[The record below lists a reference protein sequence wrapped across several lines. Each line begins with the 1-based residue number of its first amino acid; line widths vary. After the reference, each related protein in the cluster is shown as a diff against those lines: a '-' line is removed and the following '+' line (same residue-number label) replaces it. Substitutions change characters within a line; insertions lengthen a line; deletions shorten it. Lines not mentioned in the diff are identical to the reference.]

1 MKPSY
6 KSIHSFIPLFTL
18 ILLALALPQ
27 FAHAQKDKSAPAPAP
42 KAAPAPR
49 PAAQAPHPAA
59 QAPHPAA
66 NNAPRNAPNAAQNS
80 ANTPHPGT
88 TPNSNTRT
96 ATGTNARTA
105 TGTNTRK
112 TAGTNTGTTA
122 GTNTR
127 TPTGVN
133 TRTTAG
139 TNTRTTTGT
148 NSRTTTGANTR
159 TATGAGAGKTG
170 TGTATAG
177 RGAGAGAGA
186 GKTNAA
192 GARTAATT
200 QKLPN
205 GGTKTVRANGSS
217 VERNRSGRVSTVTTS
232 KGATAKMDAHGRV
245 ASIHTAKGT
254 TVNRGPHG
262 ERRVEHVGKNGTR
275 VVSYGHGRGYAEHRY
290 SRGGHEYARR
300 TYYRGGHYYGR
311 AYRGYY
317 YHGYGYYHY
326 YPGYY
331 YGPAYYGWAYN
342 PWASPVA
349 YSWGWYGSPWY
360 QPYGYYFAPYPVY
373 PSAAFWLTDYMVAAT
388 LQASAEAAAEGK
400 NESGRPKFVLASAH
414 FNNDP
419 DENPTVLTPEVKQMI
434 AEEVKAQLAADKAA
448 AAAQGSGGGNSGG
461 GDEVPPSLD
470 PKHRVFLVSA
480 AIAPAL
486 GDGTCA
492 LTAGDVIKRTE
503 DTPDGDNTV
512 STVVLASKKEDCEVG
527 SAPRVAT
534 TDLEEMHDQFRQQLE
549 DGLKSLGENQ
559 GKGGIPKG
567 PAPTTKPNPEGQVD
581 PDPDVAEELK
591 QADAEG
597 DDAEK
602 EVTAEASS
610 DDGSAD
616 AGTAEAPPAPQGD
629 GSAVQVG
636 QSMNDVVK
644 AMGMPK
650 QIMNQGTAQVWVYN
664 DMKVTIQNGKVVDV
678 QQ

>member
-6 KSIHSFIPLFTL
+6 KSTHSFIRLFAL
-18 ILLALALPQ
+18 ILFALALPQ
-27 FAHAQKDKSAPAPAP
+27 FAHAQKNKSAPAPAP
-42 KAAPAPR
+42 KAAPAPH
-49 PAAQAPHPAA
+49 PAAQAPRPAA

-66 NNAPRNAPNAAQNS
+66 NNTPHNAPNAAQHS
-80 ANTPHPGT
+80 TNTPHPGT
-88 TPNSNTRT
+88 TSNTNTRT
-96 ATGTNARTA
+96 ATGTNTRTA
-105 TGTNTRK
+105 TGTNTR
-112 TAGTNTGTTA
+112 TAT

-127 TPTGVN
+127 TATGAGAGKAG
-133 TRTTAG
+133 TGTATAG
-139 TNTRTTTGT
+139 R
-148 NSRTTTGANTR
+148 GAN
-159 TATGAGAGKTG
+159 TGAGAGKTG

-205 GGTKTVRANGSS
+205 GGTKTVRANGST

-317 YHGYGYYHY
+317 YGGYGYYHY

-349 YSWGWYGSPWY
+349 YSWGWAGSPWY

-400 NESGRPKFVLASAH
+400 NESSGPKFVLASAR
-414 FNNDP
+414 FGNEP
-419 DENPTVLTPEVKQMI
+419 DENTTVLTPEVKQMI

-448 AAAQGSGGGNSGG
+448 AAAQGSGGGDAGG

-492 LTAGDVIKRTE
+492 LTSGDVIKRTE
-503 DTPDGDNTV
+503 DTPAGDNTV
-512 STVVLASKKEDCEVG
+512 ATVVLASKKEDCEIG
-527 SAPRVAT
+527 STPRVAT

-581 PDPDVAEELK
+581 PDPNVAEELK
-591 QADAEG
+591 QVDAEG

-602 EVTAEASS
+602 EVTAEASV

-616 AGTAEAPPAPQGD
+616 TAAADAPPAPQGD
-629 GSAVQVG
+629 GSAVQIG
-636 QSMNDVVK
+636 ESMNDVVK

-664 DMKVTIQNGKVVDV
+664 DVKVTIQNGKVVDV
-678 QQ
+678 Q

>member
-6 KSIHSFIPLFTL
+6 KSTHSFIRLFAL
-18 ILLALALPQ
+18 ILFALALPQ
-27 FAHAQKDKSAPAPAP
+27 FAHAQKNKSAPAPAP
-42 KAAPAPR
+42 KAAPAPH
-49 PAAQAPHPAA
+49 PAAQAPRPAA

-66 NNAPRNAPNAAQNS
+66 NNTPHNAPNAAQHS
-80 ANTPHPGT
+80 TNTPHPGT
-88 TPNSNTRT
+88 TSNTNTRT
-96 ATGTNARTA
+96 ATGTNTRTA
-105 TGTNTRK
+105 TGTNTR
-112 TAGTNTGTTA
+112 TATGA
-122 GTNTR
+122 
-127 TPTGVN
+127 
-133 TRTTAG
+133 
-139 TNTRTTTGT
+139 NTRTTTGAGASKAGT
-148 NSRTTTGANTR
+148 GTATAGRGAN
-159 TATGAGAGKTG
+159 AGAGAGKTG
-170 TGTATAG
+170 TGPATAG

-205 GGTKTVRANGSS
+205 GGTKTVRANGST

-317 YHGYGYYHY
+317 YGGYGYYHY

-349 YSWGWYGSPWY
+349 YSWGWAGSPWY

-400 NESGRPKFVLASAH
+400 NESSGPKFVLASAR
-414 FNNDP
+414 FGNEP
-419 DENPTVLTPEVKQMI
+419 DENTTVLTPEVKQMI

-448 AAAQGSGGGNSGG
+448 AAAQGSGGGDAGG

-492 LTAGDVIKRTE
+492 LTSGDVIKRTE
-503 DTPDGDNTV
+503 DTPAGDNTV
-512 STVVLASKKEDCEVG
+512 ATVVLASKKEDCEIG
-527 SAPRVAT
+527 STPRVAT

-581 PDPDVAEELK
+581 PDPNVAEELK
-591 QADAEG
+591 QVDAEG

-602 EVTAEASS
+602 EVTAEASV

-616 AGTAEAPPAPQGD
+616 TAAADAPPAPQGD

-636 QSMNDVVK
+636 ESMNDVVK

-664 DMKVTIQNGKVVDV
+664 DVKVTIQNGKVVDV
-678 QQ
+678 Q